1 MERRRYRRKQRIAAA
16 LRQDQV
22 EASEELRQTGGKISI
37 NSIPAQERRPTS
49 TAPLAGSHSVSFWRS
64 LYDTCRFAVN
74 CHQSE
79 RMLEAPRN
87 STVVGPEAQG
97 IRVVDHVLLSVTT
110 VIQGTPVRTLVDS
123 GATRSFIDERL
134 QLRPPLH
141 FVGAY
146 SSLEMANGDTI
157 VSTGIAPAVLVSIG
171 PVQCRMNLTAVPL
184 MRGFD
189 VVLGKD
195 WLDVVN
201 PLIEW
206 RQNTIYIKQGDQLHI
221 LSGDPNVQPCGIK
234 DQGLTGLQD
243 NFSRLHDT
251 ATTNLNFGKWGE
263 LFAQLASPKFW
274 EYKASTQQWTHSS
287 PRKVEQPQGEVG
299 AVTPAVFSSD
309 QLDTGALKAKSSET
323 ESIQNEDQHSTEHQ
337 PRKSV
342 QYQCRKVAGRL
353 VRSPVKEKL
362 DFISLR

>member
-1 MERRRYRRKQRIAAA
+1 M
-16 LRQDQV
+16 
-22 EASEELRQTGGKISI
+22 
-37 NSIPAQERRPTS
+37 
-49 TAPLAGSHSVSFWRS
+49 
-64 LYDTCRFAVN
+64 
-74 CHQSE
+74 
-79 RMLEAPRN
+79 EAPRN
-87 STVVGPEAQG
+87 STVVGPQAQG
-97 IRVVDHVLLSVTT
+97 IRVIDHVLLSVTA

-123 GATRSFIDERL
+123 GATRSFIDEKL

-157 VSTGIAPAVLVSIG
+157 VSTRIAPAVLVSIG

-251 ATTNLNFGKWGE
+251 ATTDLQFGKWGE
-263 LFAQLASPKFW
+263 LFAQLASPQFW
-274 EYKASTQQWTHSS
+274 EYKASTHSS
-287 PRKVEQPQGEVG
+287 GHTAHQGRWSNPR
-299 AVTPAVFSSD
+299 
-309 QLDTGALKAKSSET
+309 
-323 ESIQNEDQHSTEHQ
+323 
-337 PRKSV
+337 
-342 QYQCRKVAGRL
+342 GR
-353 VRSPVKEKL
+353 
-362 DFISLR
+362 